1 MIGKTLWIEFFNNS
15 DWTVASAIAIVLL
28 IVLIVP
34 IVLFQNAQARAAEA
48 GK

>member
-15 DWTVASAIAIVLL
+15 DWTVAAAIAIILL
-28 IVLIVP
+28 IVLVVP
-34 IVLFQNAQARAAEA
+34 IVWFQNAQAKAAEA